1 MSSIESESLYTDNTP
16 SPQGK
21 SSIRLSTLNPQV
33 REKLVK
39 FDTAND
45 GELSLEEAIH
55 GLVTLQKQ
63 SNNYKRMLYLLV
75 PLMTVMLACVL
86 GVNILAIQLTKDLS
100 SSTTSGNPV
109 LTNVEGKVLSTVS
122 YSETMGLLNWLN
134 NYEYSLPDH
143 IEINGL
149 SMNVNSMYLEEE
161 FNITRL
167 YVNTQMV
174 NFYLGSD
181 GTYDIDFNNGY
192 SNNIFAQKA
201 LLLVNNELETIQDII
216 INSQSKFIQKSQQR
230 TQINVGVKLK
240 PTPRAKGGGFG
251 CRVIGTV
258 CSSTT
263 K

>member
-1 MSSIESESLYTDNTP
+1 
-16 SPQGK
+16 
-21 SSIRLSTLNPQV
+21 
-33 REKLVK
+33 
-39 FDTAND
+39 
-45 GELSLEEAIH
+45 
-55 GLVTLQKQ
+55 
-63 SNNYKRMLYLLV
+63 
-75 PLMTVMLACVL
+75 MLACVL

-149 SMNVNSMYLEEE
+149 SLNVNSMYLVEEE

-201 LLLVNNELETIQDII
+201 LLLVEKELETIQDII
-216 INSQSKFIQKSQQR
+216 IQSKFIQKSQQR
-230 TQINVGVKLK
+230 TQINVGVKSK
-240 PTPRAKGGGFG
+240 PTPRVARGGAFG
-251 CRVIGTV
+251 CPVIGTL
-258 CSSTT
+258 CKDLTN
-263 K
+263 

>member
-1 MSSIESESLYTDNTP
+1 MSSIESESLYSDNTP

-45 GELSLEEAIH
+45 GELSLEEAIQ

-149 SMNVNSMYLEEE
+149 SLNVNSMYLVEEE

-201 LLLVNNELETIQDII
+201 LLLVEKEYYYTIKVYSKVTTENTNKRWCKVET
-216 INSQSKFIQKSQQR
+216 NSKS
-230 TQINVGVKLK
+230 
-240 PTPRAKGGGFG
+240 
-251 CRVIGTV
+251 C
-258 CSSTT
+258 
-263 K
+263 